1 MIRMAG
7 FISEYIRE
15 QKRYTKNDLRTLFS
29 FSGLEVDTF
38 IQRLKSY
45 GIIKAVRN
53 TPQQVDLT
61 ELVDDDIAITD
72 DTTANSDCFYVFTYV
87 GVLTIGNRIV
97 KCYPKYQFSD
107 PTDPTMKQVL
117 KVLQRY
123 GTKEQ
128 IVNLYNG
135 DGQSSSFNLLAVMLF
150 LMEDYHQYGPYINTE
165 DIVEVNGE
173 GPILWGQ
180 TIDKGFAIV
189 RDNRP
194 YYVDLYT
201 SRTVDNEQDF
211 FYRLHRSIVTEC
223 SKQLKESGLLYLF
236 DLVENAL
243 TDEPVEEFGD
253 TDYVLY
259 RIQNELNIQYATH
272 KQTVLKTMYAY
283 LANRK
288 ALAQNQGVS
297 MYGTTTFHTVWEDV
311 CAEVFGN
318 KLEYQLR
325 QLSLPNGVAPGFTPT
340 DRLIDIIKKP
350 RWIGYNEDGSTFYKD
365 AQETLIPDLISIVRS
380 GAQTAFV
387 IFDAKYYCIQL
398 EPNRPV
404 KNQPGVGDVT
414 KQYLYQLAYREFT
427 QQHGITHIKNCFLM
441 PTEGNEIVALGM
453 ASMEILDQ
461 LDLEKIQ
468 IRLLPATRMYSLYLS
483 KQTMDIAELDL

>member
-1 MIRMAG
+1 M
-7 FISEYIRE
+7 
-15 QKRYTKNDLRTLFS
+15 
-29 FSGLEVDTF
+29 
-38 IQRLKSY
+38 
-45 GIIKAVRN
+45 
-53 TPQQVDLT
+53 
-61 ELVDDDIAITD
+61 
-72 DTTANSDCFYVFTYV
+72 
-87 GVLTIGNRIV
+87 
-97 KCYPKYQFSD
+97 
-107 PTDPTMKQVL
+107 
-117 KVLQRY
+117 
-123 GTKEQ
+123 
-128 IVNLYNG
+128 
-135 DGQSSSFNLLAVMLF
+135 
-150 LMEDYHQYGPYINTE
+150 
-165 DIVEVNGE
+165 
-173 GPILWGQ
+173 
-180 TIDKGFAIV
+180 
-189 RDNRP
+189 
-194 YYVDLYT
+194 DLYT

>member
-1 MIRMAG
+1 MAG
-7 FISEYIRE
+7 FISEFVRE
-15 QKRYTKNDLRTLFS
+15 QKRYTKNELRDLFS
-29 FSGLEVDTF
+29 FSVSEVDAF

-45 GIIKAVRN
+45 GIIKAVKN

-61 ELVDDDIAITD
+61 ELLDDDVAITD
-72 DTTANSDCFYVFTYV
+72 DSTANSDCFYVFTYV

-97 KCYPKYQFSD
+97 KCYPKYQISG
-107 PTDPTMKQVL
+107 PTDASMKQVL

-165 DIVEVNGE
+165 DIVELNGE
-173 GPILWGQ
+173 GPILWEQ

-201 SRTVDNEQDF
+201 SRTIDNEQDF

-223 SKQLKESGLLYLF
+223 SRQLKESGLLYLF
-236 DLVENAL
+236 DLVENDL
-243 TDEPVEEFGD
+243 TDEQVEQFGD

-259 RIQNELNIQYATH
+259 QIQNELNIQYATH
-272 KQTVLKTMYAY
+272 KQTLLKTMYAY
-283 LANRK
+283 LANRR

-325 QLSLPNGVAPGFTPT
+325 QLPLPNGVAPGFSPT

-350 RWIGYNEDGSTFYKD
+350 RWIGYKDDGSTFYKD
-365 AQETLIPDLISIVRS
+365 AQETLIPDLISIVQLED
-380 GAQTAFV
+380 QTSFV
-387 IFDAKYYCIQL
+387 IFDAKYYCVQL
-398 EPNRPV
+398 VPDRPV

-427 QQHGITHIKNCFLM
+427 QQHGIIHVKNCFLM
-441 PTEGNEIVALGM
+441 PTENDRIVALGM
-453 ASMEILDQ
+453 ASMEILDR
-461 LDLEKIQ
+461 LGLEKIQ
-468 IRLLPATRMYSLYLS
+468 IRLLPASQMYSLYLA
-483 KQTMDIAELDL
+483 KRTLDIAELNL

>member
-1 MIRMAG
+1 MAG
-7 FISEYIRE
+7 FISEFVRE
-15 QKRYTKNDLRTLFS
+15 QKRYTKNDLRDLFS
-29 FSGLEVDTF
+29 FSVSEVDTF

-45 GIIKAVRN
+45 GIVKAVKN

-61 ELVDDDIAITD
+61 ELMDDDVAITD
-72 DTTANSDCFYVFTYV
+72 DSTANSDCFYVFTYV

-97 KCYPKYQFSD
+97 KCYPKYQISG
-107 PTDPTMKQVL
+107 PTDATMKQVL

-150 LMEDYHQYGPYINTE
+150 LMEDYHRYGPYINTE
-165 DIVEVNGE
+165 DIVELNGE
-173 GPILWGQ
+173 GPILWEQ

-201 SRTVDNEQDF
+201 SRTIDNEQDF

-223 SKQLKESGLLYLF
+223 SRQLKESGLLYLF
-236 DLVENAL
+236 DLVENDL
-243 TDEPVEEFGD
+243 TDERVEQFGD
-253 TDYVLY
+253 PDYVLY

-272 KQTVLKTMYAY
+272 KQTLLKTMYAY
-283 LANRK
+283 LANRRI
-288 ALAQNQGVS
+288 LAQNQGVS
-297 MYGTTTFHTVWEDV
+297 MYGTTTFHTIWEDV

-318 KLEYQLR
+318 KLGYQLR
-325 QLSLPNGVAPGFTPT
+325 QLHLPNGVAPGFTPT

-350 RWIGYNEDGSTFYKD
+350 RWIGYKDDGSTFYKD
-365 AQETLIPDLISIVRS
+365 AQETLTPDLISIVQLD
-380 GAQTAFV
+380 GQTSFV

-398 EPNRPV
+398 VPDRPV
-404 KNQPGVGDVT
+404 KNQPGVSDVT

-427 QQHGITHIKNCFLM
+427 QQHGITHVKNCFLM
-441 PTEGNEIVALGM
+441 PTEKDSIAALGM

-461 LDLEKIQ
+461 LGLEKIQ
-468 IRLLPATRMYSLYLS
+468 IRLLPATQMYSLYLT
-483 KQTMDIAELDL
+483 KRTLDIAELNL

>member
-29 FSGLEVDTF
+29 FSGSEVDTF

-165 DIVEVNGE
+165 V
-173 GPILWGQ
+173 
-180 TIDKGFAIV
+180 
-189 RDNRP
+189 
-194 YYVDLYT
+194 
-201 SRTVDNEQDF
+201 
-211 FYRLHRSIVTEC
+211 
-223 SKQLKESGLLYLF
+223 LL
-236 DLVENAL
+236 E
-243 TDEPVEEFGD
+243 
-253 TDYVLY
+253 
-259 RIQNELNIQYATH
+259 
-272 KQTVLKTMYAY
+272 
-283 LANRK
+283 
-288 ALAQNQGVS
+288 
-297 MYGTTTFHTVWEDV
+297 
-311 CAEVFGN
+311 
-318 KLEYQLR
+318 
-325 QLSLPNGVAPGFTPT
+325 
-340 DRLIDIIKKP
+340 
-350 RWIGYNEDGSTFYKD
+350 
-365 AQETLIPDLISIVRS
+365 
-380 GAQTAFV
+380 
-387 IFDAKYYCIQL
+387 
-398 EPNRPV
+398 
-404 KNQPGVGDVT
+404 
-414 KQYLYQLAYREFT
+414 
-427 QQHGITHIKNCFLM
+427 
-441 PTEGNEIVALGM
+441 
-453 ASMEILDQ
+453 
-461 LDLEKIQ
+461 
-468 IRLLPATRMYSLYLS
+468 
-483 KQTMDIAELDL
+483 